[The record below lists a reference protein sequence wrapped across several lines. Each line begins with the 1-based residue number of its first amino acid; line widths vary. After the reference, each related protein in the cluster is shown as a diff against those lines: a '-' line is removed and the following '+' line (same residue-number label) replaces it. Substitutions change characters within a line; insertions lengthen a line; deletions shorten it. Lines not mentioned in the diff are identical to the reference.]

1 LARKEEN
8 WLSSVP
14 VLYCVNSG
22 LTRALSELV
31 GVATGFAVEARVI
44 LLEGVIPDLVQKTW
58 VAGRVKEDGFLIY
71 DWWKPVVWVV
81 FQPHDLH
88 IILHLPLC
96 FPTPPKVATDAVV
109 ALVLLFHF
117 LRV

>member
-1 LARKEEN
+1 M
-8 WLSSVP
+8 
-14 VLYCVNSG
+14 YCVNSG
-22 LTRALSELV
+22 LTRELSELV
-31 GVATGFAVEARVI
+31 VVATGFAVEARVI

-58 VAGRVKEDGFLIY
+58 VAGRVKEDGFSIY

-109 ALVLLFHF
+109 ALLSVFH
-117 LRV
+117 LPRV